1 MRLKAGIGIFIAL
14 SLVLLA
20 IVVAS
25 IYHKN
30 LELQIIQ
37 VYQFDW
43 TVEFTKDHLHANAG
57 KWPNEWD
64 DLEPS
69 FNKLTASGA
78 CPWTLA
84 EIGKNVSIGFS
95 KEDGHFVFGKGVSNQ
110 YATQRNNELKQVAL
124 DEEKRV
130 VLLNGK

>member
-1 MRLKAGIGIFIAL
+1 MRLKAGIGISIAI

-25 IYHKN
+25 KYHEN

-43 TVEFTKDHLHANAG
+43 TVEFTKDYLIANAG
-57 KWPNEWD
+57 KWPNEWN

-78 CPWTLA
+78 CPWTFA
-84 EIGKNVSIGFS
+84 EIGKNVSIAFS
-95 KEDGHFVFGKGVSNQ
+95 KEDGHFVLGKGVSNQ
-110 YATQRNNELKQVAL
+110 YTTQRNKELTQVAL
-124 DEEKRV
+124 DEEKRAMS
-130 VLLNGK
+130 LNGK